1 MRSVQHVECWFKL
14 TNSKALNV
22 FPKGQRHLEKDR
34 NNVGQGLKS
43 QHAVNV
49 DDSCVITKE
58 KKNFQP
64 HMKHLQINKIFY
76 NVKNLLFFLTAT
88 VCHVSPCGSQQRF
101 CMTGRITSFS
111 NTNMTP
117 LQLETA
123 AVLECTWPA
132 CAQNRF
138 MPFNAEAKPLVLFLS
153 CLPSRDGCS

>member
-1 MRSVQHVECWFKL
+1 
-14 TNSKALNV
+14 
-22 FPKGQRHLEKDR
+22 
-34 NNVGQGLKS
+34 
-43 QHAVNV
+43 
-49 DDSCVITKE
+49 
-58 KKNFQP
+58 
-64 HMKHLQINKIFY
+64 MKHLQINKIFY

-88 VCHVSPCGSQQRF
+88 VCHVSPCGSQQMF

-138 MPFNAEAKPLVLFLS
+138 MPFNAEAKPPSFFSPASPPVMVAVSQRCLHLIRVSMSITPVLKNTLGGAWNKDKGEGKWVK
-153 CLPSRDGCS
+153 RERERGKIWGKGET